1 MPALLT
7 ARSTCPKA
15 SAERL
20 SDFIMC
26 AFGFV
31 AVLKPS
37 VSRVCDILRCLIFGF
52 LADDESSVH
61 QPLLISQI
69 AVTAATA

>member
-7 ARSTCPKA
+7 ARSTYPKA
-15 SAERL
+15 SAERV

-37 VSRVCDILRCLIFGF
+37 VSRVCDIPRCLIIGF
-52 LADDESSVH
+52 LTDDESSRH
-61 QPLLISQI
+61 QPLLISVP
-69 AVTAATA
+69 ALAS

>member
-1 MPALLT
+1 
-7 ARSTCPKA
+7 
-15 SAERL
+15 
-20 SDFIMC
+20 MC

-61 QPLLISQI
+61 QPLLISVP
-69 AVTAATA
+69 ALAS